1 MLLPCQKLSPDGD
14 IGGNHMARAKSE
26 PKPKAARGITL
37 ADLLERAKNL
47 EGAAAKFAGTPDE
60 DEKAARRYR
69 LRYEQQAKALLD
81 DLTPLLDRLS
91 RAGIFVASYIPDVY
105 EKLEGDASDADSDDD
120 WRTYLAFEAD
130 FGQRLDATAYEF
142 TGSRI
147 GEVSEPP
154 PPLVRAGQDEDF
166 GPFHPAVFL
175 RIPVVGHVVLEEAW
189 QHEGDDIRVIHTR
202 PILADR
208 SNVEFVSQDFNIIG
222 FQPTSVPMVAVY
234 GTLEAGIDLR
244 EYPWDIETLLAEDII
259 ELLGYDYPDSE
270 IDWLARI
277 FQARGARETEAE
289 REKEQDMGVYL
300 RGEYRKL
307 PKLELPRPDDTAKE

>member
-1 MLLPCQKLSPDGD
+1 MPK
-14 IGGNHMARAKSE
+14 AKSE
-26 PKPKAARGITL
+26 PKHKESRGIAL
-37 ADLLERAKNL
+37 ADLLERAKSL
-47 EGAAAKFAGTPDE
+47 AGAAGAFADAPDE
-60 DEKAARRYR
+60 DEKAAKRHW

-81 DLTPLLDRLS
+81 DLTPLLDILS
-91 RAGIFVASYIPDVY
+91 RAGIFTASYIPDVY
-105 EKLEGDASDADSDDD
+105 EKLEGDTSAADSDDD
-120 WRTYLAFEAD
+120 WRTYVAFEAD
-130 FGQRLDATAYEF
+130 FGKRLDGTAYELI
-142 TGSRI
+142 GSRI
-147 GEVSEPP
+147 GDISEPP
-154 PPLVRAGQDEDF
+154 PPLIRAGQDEDF

-175 RIPVVGHVVLEEAW
+175 RVPVVGHVVLEEAW
-189 QHEGDDIRVIHTR
+189 QHEGDAIRVIHTR

-208 SNVEFVSQDFNIIG
+208 SNVEFVNQDFNIIG

-244 EYPWDIETLLAEDII
+244 EYPWDIETLLAEDVI

-277 FQARGARETEAE
+277 FQARGAHESEAE

-307 PKLELPRPDDTAKE
+307 PKLELPPDDSAKE

>member
-1 MLLPCQKLSPDGD
+1 MQ
-14 IGGNHMARAKSE
+14 NRMAKAKSE
-26 PKPKAARGITL
+26 PKHKEAAGITL
-37 ADLLERAKNL
+37 ADLLERAKSL
-47 EGAAAKFAGTPDE
+47 EGAAGEFADAPDE
-60 DEKAARRYR
+60 DENAAKHYW

-81 DLTPLLDRLS
+81 DLTPLLDILS
-91 RAGIFVASYIPDVY
+91 RAGIFAASYIPDVY
-105 EKLEGDASDADSDDD
+105 EKLAGDASEAESDAD

-130 FGQRLDATAYEF
+130 FGQRLDGTAYEF
-142 TGSRI
+142 IGSRI
-147 GEVSEPP
+147 GDISEPP
-154 PPLVRAGQDEDF
+154 PPLIRAGRDEDF

-175 RIPVVGHVVLEEAW
+175 RVPVVGHVVLEEAW
-189 QHEGDDIRVIHTR
+189 QHEGDAIRVIHTR

-208 SNVEFVSQDFNIIG
+208 SNVEFVNQDFNIIG

-244 EYPWDIETLLAEDII
+244 EYPWDIETLLAEDVI

-270 IDWLARI
+270 IDWLARLS
-277 FQARGARETEAE
+277 QAREARESEAE

-307 PKLELPRPDDTAKE
+307 PKLELPPSDDSEKE